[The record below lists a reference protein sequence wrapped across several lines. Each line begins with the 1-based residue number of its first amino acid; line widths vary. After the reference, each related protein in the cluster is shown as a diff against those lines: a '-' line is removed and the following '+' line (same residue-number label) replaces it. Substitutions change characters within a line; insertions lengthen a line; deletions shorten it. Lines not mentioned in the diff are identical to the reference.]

1 MVGWYFFKFYSTKQ
15 INFQRSWIKN
25 YFGPTIRNSTYK
37 DLKIIAH
44 DDQTLLLPLVKYV
57 RSIWDSF
64 SDIYRI
70 ILQNVLSDLEVLQY
84 VDGIGIHWYTN
95 FFLPSWFLL
104 IAANP
109 NKDLMRI
116 ATEACIG

>member
-1 MVGWYFFKFYSTKQ
+1 M
-15 INFQRSWIKN
+15 
-25 YFGPTIRNSTYK
+25 
-37 DLKIIAH
+37 
-44 DDQTLLLPLVKYV
+44 
-57 RSIWDSF
+57 
-64 SDIYRI
+64 
-70 ILQNVLSDLEVLQY
+70 QNVLSDLEVLQY

-116 ATEACIG
+116 ATEACIGKLFKNFNFFLTYLWMIPDSLTAFGVVVDLGSWNRGERYINDIMNVSKL